1 MTGYNGDHLWR
12 MFAAIIAMAVL
23 LFATLVWLLMITH
36 GVKAQS
42 SGMRCPA
49 CADNAG
55 WTLYEFMRL
64 DNGFLQQSL
73 SSHSTADGC
82 VKRFEER
89 DKWYHQAPVVAARC
103 VFVNRT
109 QPPIELM
116 KEPPDVAD
124 WPLRAR

>member
-1 MTGYNGDHLWR
+1 M
-12 MFAAIIAMAVL
+12 IIAVVTGTVL
-23 LFATLVWLLMITH
+23 LVVGLIALQMISRQA
-36 GVKAQS
+36 KAQS